1 MSVMVILSFCS
12 VLDLKAPAH
21 LDCRLLRRM
30 RKRYWRV
37 NCAYHAWSFQL
48 RSNVYNLL
56 QAVVKL
62 CPLEVK
68 WTNPHVGQ
76 N

>member
-1 MSVMVILSFCS
+1 MSVVVILSFCS

-37 NCAYHAWSFQL
+37 KFAIRAPPTVASERRNFPNASWEKFEIVNP
-48 RSNVYNLL
+48 R
-56 QAVVKL
+56 VKQI
-62 CPLEVK
+62 
-68 WTNPHVGQ
+68 TR
-76 N
+76 

>member
-1 MSVMVILSFCS
+1 MSVVVILSFCS

-37 NCAYHAWSFQL
+37 KPNRYWAL
-48 RSNVYNLL
+48 
-56 QAVVKL
+56 
-62 CPLEVK
+62 
-68 WTNPHVGQ
+68 TGD
-76 N
+76 